1 MRWRWNL
8 LKLRKLTMANKK
20 LRLDTALVE
29 RGFFNSRTRAQAS
42 IMAGEIL
49 VNGQPDTRADRSVL
63 PEDVLAVKEKSCP
76 YVSRGGLKLAGAL
89 KAWNLDLKGKVCVD
103 IGVATGG
110 FSDCMVQAGALEV
123 YGVDVGKG
131 QLASEMLRYKNFHFK
146 PETNARYMTPEI
158 FARAPQFAA
167 VDVSFISL
175 KMIMEPLFN
184 VMAAE
189 GDIVFL
195 IKPQFELSPKQVP
208 HGIVKTEENRRAAVA
223 SVQGFF
229 EERLKVKFGAE
240 SLGLMESPIKGTH
253 GNTEF
258 LWHVRFKKAG

>member
-1 MRWRWNL
+1 MPS
-8 LKLRKLTMANKK
+8 KK
-20 LRLDTALVE
+20 LRLDMALVE
-29 RGFFNSRTRAQAS
+29 QGFFASRTRAQAS
-42 IMAGEIL
+42 IMAGEVL
-49 VNGQPDTRADRSVL
+49 VNGQVDTRADRSIL
-63 PEDVLAVKEKSCP
+63 PEDVLSLKEKSCP

-89 KAWNLDLKGKVCVD
+89 KAWNLSVKDKVCVD

-110 FSDCMVQAGALEV
+110 FSDCMVQAGAKDV

-146 PETNARYMTPEI
+146 PETNARYMTPDLFEE
-158 FARAPQFAA
+158 APQFAA

-175 KMIMEPLFN
+175 KMIMEPLFH
-184 VMAAE
+184 VMAPE

-208 HGIVKTEENRRAAVA
+208 HGIVKTEENRQAAIA

-229 EERLKVKFGAE
+229 EEYLKDKFGAQ
-240 SLGLMESPIKGTH
+240 SMALMESPIKGTH
-253 GNTEF
+253 GNTEY
-258 LWHVRFKKAG
+258 LWHVRFKKPC

>member
-1 MRWRWNL
+1 MPS
-8 LKLRKLTMANKK
+8 KK
-20 LRLDTALVE
+20 LRLDMALVE
-29 RGFFNSRTRAQAS
+29 QGFFASRTRAQAS
-42 IMAGEIL
+42 IMAGEVL
-49 VNGQPDTRADRSVL
+49 VNGQVDTRADRSIL
-63 PEDVLAVKEKSCP
+63 PEDVLSLKEKSCP

-89 KAWNLDLKGKVCVD
+89 KAWNLSVKDKVCVD

-110 FSDCMVQAGALEV
+110 FSDCMVQAGAKEV

-146 PETNARYMTPEI
+146 PETNARYMTPDLFEE
-158 FARAPQFAA
+158 APQFAA

-184 VMAAE
+184 VMAPE

-208 HGIVKTEENRRAAVA
+208 HGIVKTEENRQAAIA

-229 EERLKVKFGAE
+229 EEHLKDKFGAQ
-240 SLGLMESPIKGTH
+240 SMALMESPIKGTH
-253 GNTEF
+253 GNTEY
-258 LWHVRFKKAG
+258 LWHVRFKKSC

>member
-1 MRWRWNL
+1 MPS
-8 LKLRKLTMANKK
+8 KK
-20 LRLDTALVE
+20 LRLDMALVE
-29 RGFFNSRTRAQAS
+29 QGFFASRTRAQAS
-42 IMAGEIL
+42 IMAGEVL
-49 VNGQPDTRADRSVL
+49 VNGQVDTRADRSIL
-63 PEDVLAVKEKSCP
+63 PEDVLSLKEKSCP

-89 KAWNLDLKGKVCVD
+89 KAWNLSVKDKVCVD

-110 FSDCMVQAGALEV
+110 FSDCMVQAGAKDV

-146 PETNARYMTPEI
+146 PETNARYMTPDLFEE
-158 FARAPQFAA
+158 APQFAA

-184 VMAAE
+184 VMAPE

-208 HGIVKTEENRRAAVA
+208 HGIVKTEENRQAAIA

-229 EERLKVKFGAE
+229 EEHLKDKFGAQ
-240 SLGLMESPIKGTH
+240 SMALMESPIKGTH
-253 GNTEF
+253 GNTEY
-258 LWHVRFKKAG
+258 LWHVRFKKPC